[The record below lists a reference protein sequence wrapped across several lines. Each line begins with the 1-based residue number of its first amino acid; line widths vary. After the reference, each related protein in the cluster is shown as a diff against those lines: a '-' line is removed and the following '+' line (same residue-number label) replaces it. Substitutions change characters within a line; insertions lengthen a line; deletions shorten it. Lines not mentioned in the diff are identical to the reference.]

1 MEAPLDC
8 WLVISPLA
16 EPWLVTFYRKAHQLL
31 VVFCICGEKND
42 LIMNMSFKS
51 ANNEYV
57 SASVRWKNGK
67 ESKEVEWASNSPG
80 VKVGYHS
87 NHISPQIRSAFLAIP
102 TSSYFPP
109 YKF

>member
-42 LIMNMSFKS
+42 LIMNIESLLRVLMMNMFLPLF
-51 ANNEYV
+51 V
-57 SASVRWKNGK
+57 GK
-67 ESKEVEWASNSPG
+67 MEKKVKKKLSGQATLVESRLVTTL
-80 VKVGYHS
+80 
-87 NHISPQIRSAFLAIP
+87 IIFLP
-102 TSSYFPP
+102 
-109 YKF
+109 K